1 MKDLECQDI
10 LNELKK
16 EINLVENVIDLNK
29 INSLY
34 LGKNGKIN
42 KIFDHIKRNDL
53 DNKIDLFKKINF
65 LKEKIFNLINEKKN
79 EINAKEF
86 YLDADITI
94 PKQYYKCGST
104 HIINNII
111 TDVVNFF
118 SNFGF
123 KYKIGLEIDNVYNNF
138 DALNMPLDHPSRH
151 LQDTFYLNDFFL
163 LRTHTSNMQI
173 HLMKNEIP
181 PMRYLSCGKVYRRD
195 YDLSH
200 TPMFHQIEGFII
212 GSNVSLSNLKFIL
225 IEFLNF
231 FFKEL
236 IVAKFRSS
244 YFPFTE
250 PSFEVDIKCFYCSGN
265 GCSICKNSGWIE
277 ILGCGLIH
285 PNILTGCN
293 IDPNIYNGFAFGIGV
308 ERLAM
313 IKYKINDI
321 KLFFE
326 NNIEFLNQF

>member
-1 MKDLECQDI
+1 MKELEIYDI
-10 LNELKK
+10 LNEFKK
-16 EINLVENVIDLNK
+16 EITFINNIADINK

-34 LGKNGKIN
+34 LGKNGRLNRIFDYLKKENSNN
-42 KIFDHIKRNDL
+42 KIEL
-53 DNKIDLFKKINF
+53 LKIVNNVKSEILILLNTKKI
-65 LKEKIFNLINEKKN
+65 EIFN
-79 EINAKEF
+79 KESIVDF
-86 YLDADITI
+86 DLTI
-94 PKQYYKCGST
+94 PKNYYNIGSM
-104 HIINNII
+104 HIINKTIN
-111 TDVVNFF
+111 DVKKFF
-118 SNFGF
+118 NVFGF
-123 KYKIGLEIDNVYNNF
+123 KCENGIEIDNKYNNF
-138 DALNMPLDHPSRH
+138 DALNMPLNHPSRN
-151 LQDTFYLNDFFL
+151 LQDTFYIDDFFL

-173 HLMKNEIP
+173 HLMKSKMP
-181 PMRYLSCGKVYRRD
+181 PMRFLSCGKVYRRD

-212 GSNVSLSNLKFIL
+212 ETNISLSNLKFIL
-225 IEFLNF
+225 LEFLSF
-231 FFKEL
+231 FFNNT

-250 PSFEVDIKCFYCSGN
+250 PSFEVDIKCFYCRGI
-265 GCSICKNSGWIE
+265 GCSICKSSGWIE

-285 PNILTGCN
+285 PNILKECE
-293 IDPNIYNGFAFGIGV
+293 IDPLIYNGLAFGIGV

>member
-1 MKDLECQDI
+1 MKDKDIHDI
-10 LNELKK
+10 LNEFKK
-16 EINLVENVIDLNK
+16 DIILVENIIDLNK

-34 LGKNGKIN
+34 LGKNSKIN
-42 KIFDHIKRNDL
+42 KIFSYIKKNNLNDRL
-53 DNKIDLFKKINF
+53 ELFKKINSI
-65 LKEKIFNLINEKKN
+65 KEDILNLINEKKKD
-79 EINAKEF
+79 INSKEF
-86 YLDADITI
+86 NLNIDITI

-104 HIINNII
+104 HIINTIINNIMS
-111 TDVVNFF
+111 FF
-118 SNFGF
+118 SVFGF
-123 KYKIGLEIDNVYNNF
+123 KSKIGVEIDNSYNNF
-138 DALNMPLDHPSRH
+138 DALNMPLDHPSRQ

-173 HLMKNEIP
+173 HLMKSKIP

-212 GSNVSLSNLKFIL
+212 ESNVSLSNLKFIL

-231 FFKEL
+231 FFNDSV
-236 IVAKFRSS
+236 IAKFRSS

-285 PNILTGCN
+285 PNVLIECN